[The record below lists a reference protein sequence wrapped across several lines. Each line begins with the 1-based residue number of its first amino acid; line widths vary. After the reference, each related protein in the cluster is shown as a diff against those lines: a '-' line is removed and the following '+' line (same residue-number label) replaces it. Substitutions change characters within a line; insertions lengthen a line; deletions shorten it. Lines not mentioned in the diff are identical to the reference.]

1 MQQSKCC
8 ALPLGDSPLKSR
20 VRESVRHIEI
30 LPSHAAAESGSNA
43 LLFCRRPRPSAH
55 AGPLRAPYSLLIKGW
70 VEGLEPSIS
79 RTTIWRVNQLRHT
92 HHICRQLRSVP
103 SPGGCVHPSMRLCAP
118 AKGALRPRIRCL
130 IQAAHVPV
138 GIRTPDPR
146 LRRPMLYPAELR
158 TRISG

>member
-20 VRESVRHIEI
+20 VRESVRHIDSCCAD
-30 LPSHAAAESGSNA
+30 L
-43 LLFCRRPRPSAH
+43 
-55 AGPLRAPYSLLIKGW
+55 GPHRAPFSRRIKGW

-92 HHICRQLRSVP
+92 HHMRKTAICPAS
-103 SPGGCVHPSMRLCAP
+103 GRLCASFDSVMRSDWESASSHQMFHP
-118 AKGALRPRIRCL
+118 GRLCARRIRRQ
-130 IQAAHVPV
+130 IHHRQRMRQAVHVPV